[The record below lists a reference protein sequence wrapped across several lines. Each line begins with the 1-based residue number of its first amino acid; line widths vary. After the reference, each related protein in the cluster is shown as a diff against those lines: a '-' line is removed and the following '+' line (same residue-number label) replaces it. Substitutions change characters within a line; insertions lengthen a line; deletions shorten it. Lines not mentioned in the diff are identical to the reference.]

1 MKTIEIIREED
12 MRDRYRTEAVT
23 DITTEIKRTGT
34 EDKTTK
40 TGEMKIGVA
49 ESIATWQCLQRT
61 RRKINQEDDIRF
73 WCNAAYEIQSRTTH
87 KLCVS

>member
-1 MKTIEIIREED
+1 MKTIKIVREED
-12 MRDRYRTEAVT
+12 TRDRYRTEVT

-61 RRKINQEDDIRF
+61 RRKINQEDDMQILVQRS
-73 WCNAAYEIQSRTTH
+73 I
-87 KLCVS
+87 